1 MFSWLVDRDEWWSR
15 YHGIDHVSTRYAI
28 DVDRFHFLLTLSRWS
43 SAICVIV
50 PALIGIGV
58 CAIIYF
64 AHRNKDRKL
73 QRPTSMNR
81 AHEGIL
87 QEWNEF
93 FSHRLRIWS
102 LHNDRRRSNVKG
114 QRFHS
119 RITLETRWEISNLC
133 IGTREF
139 SFMTKERDTEWARRA
154 SFAPAQQ
161 ISDDVVYSVDA
172 PSSYDYPRA
181 RERESRNVYTIDF
194 SRASRYQPPSPPR
207 RPRPPPPIIEQA
219 PPSYDVSIKETRRE
233 VKPRFSSVRTIPS
246 SNQVRR
252 SSPVISPSIYSTMPP
267 SYAEI
272 FLTTHTSANGW
283 SLLVYLYFSIF
294 YRFSSYR
301 NYVIE
306 RKGEKHRTIILEY
319 PLFLGLL
326 LCKRWD
332 SNERNCADNRIPRRE
347 IQERFLRGERM
358 GLVVAAMNL
367 QHEPSNRS
375 SRVKWRQ
382 V

>member
-1 MFSWLVDRDEWWSR
+1 MSSRAFFAQAPQIRDGLVSLVD
-15 YHGIDHVSTRYAI
+15 
-28 DVDRFHFLLTLSRWS
+28 
-43 SAICVIV
+43 
-50 PALIGIGV
+50 
-58 CAIIYF
+58 
-64 AHRNKDRKL
+64 AH
-73 QRPTSMNR
+73 
-81 AHEGIL
+81 
-87 QEWNEF
+87 
-93 FSHRLRIWS
+93 
-102 LHNDRRRSNVKG
+102 
-114 QRFHS
+114 
-119 RITLETRWEISNLC
+119 
-133 IGTREF
+133 
-139 SFMTKERDTEWARRA
+139 
-154 SFAPAQQ
+154 
-161 ISDDVVYSVDA
+161 
-172 PSSYDYPRA
+172 SSYDYPRE

-219 PPSYDVSIKETRRE
+219 PPSYDISIKETRRQ

-272 FLTTHTSANGW
+272 FLTAHTSANGW

-306 RKGEKHRTIILEY
+306 RKKEKHRTIIREY

-326 LCKRWD
+326 LCKQWEP
-332 SNERNCADNRIPRRE
+332 NERSCADNRIPRRE
-347 IQERFLRGERM
+347 IQERM

-367 QHEPSNRS
+367 QREPSNRS

-382 V
+382 VCTDISWMTSRASPTNDQVPYSAKSQDW